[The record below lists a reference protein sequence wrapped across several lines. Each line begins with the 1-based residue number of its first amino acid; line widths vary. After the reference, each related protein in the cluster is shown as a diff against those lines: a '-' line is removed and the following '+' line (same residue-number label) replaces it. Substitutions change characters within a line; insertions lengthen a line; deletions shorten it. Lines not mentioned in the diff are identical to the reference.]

1 METMEENSLNA
12 ESITWGM
19 VAETVKLSK
28 LQLRN
33 IFRVIGMKPPAP
45 ETAAEP
51 EELLLVL
58 VGDMLL
64 SLNYLTAEQRELI
77 LDHADDLWDYIA
89 QNKLSQIVFVDGK
102 YCTWT
107 GQTGFVDITSGDPV
121 TELPVPPIET
131 ISYNLNEL
139 YRRKKLQIEKRSGL
153 HAKQNVAGNV
163 EEPADVR
170 NSSADSVSG

>member
-1 METMEENSLNA
+1 
-12 ESITWGM
+12 M

-33 IFRVIGMKPPAP
+33 IFRTAGEQVPQPENAVSP
-45 ETAAEP
+45 ET
-51 EELLLVL
+51 LLLVL
-58 VGDMLL
+58 VGELVFN
-64 SLNYLTAEQRELI
+64 LNYLTAEQRQLI
-77 LDHADDLWDYIA
+77 LDYADDLWGHIE
-89 QNKLSQIVFVDGK
+89 QEKLAQIVFVDGK

-121 TELPVPPIET
+121 DELTVPPVET

-163 EEPADVR
+163 EESADVR
-170 NSSADSVSG
+170 DRPADSVSG

>member
-1 METMEENSLNA
+1 METMEENSLNTR
-12 ESITWGM
+12 SITWGM
-19 VAETVKLSK
+19 VTEAVKLSK

-33 IFRVIGMKPPAP
+33 IFRVIGMQLPKP
-45 ETAAEP
+45 ETAPEP

-58 VGDMLL
+58 IGDMLL
-64 SLNYLTAEQRELI
+64 SLNYLTSEQRELI
-77 LDHADDLWDYIA
+77 LDHADDLWEYIA

-121 TELPVPPIET
+121 DELPVPPIET

-163 EEPADVR
+163 EESADVR
-170 NSSADSVSG
+170 DRPADGVSG